1 MIDCCHG
8 FCEKCIQIKD
18 AYLLIIMKK
27 LKYFKNMP
35 NLKFLG

>member
-1 MIDCCHG
+1 MD
-8 FCEKCIQIKD
+8 FAKNVFKSKM
-18 AYLLIIMKK
+18 LIIMEK